1 MNPFPEMPER
11 SIELPLGCKDLIDV
25 EEVHKWQTARH
36 WWDVVQDQLA
46 YMEGYLA
53 RLIESTSGS
62 YGLWLSRFQ
71 DHGSV
76 VVVRDNQLKDQV
88 LFASW
93 SSIVQRRNLE
103 AFFAESGSVAISPP
117 VGRWKT
123 HRSMLYRLPSGATAA
138 AQFAGEVLQGGYGL
152 PDRAR
157 IDLYH
162 HEAPSA

>member
-25 EEVHKWQTARH
+25 EEVRKWQTAQH
-36 WWDVVQDQLA
+36 WRDVVQDQLA

-53 RLIESTSGS
+53 GLIKSTRGS
-62 YGLWLSRFQ
+62 YSLWLFRFR
-71 DHGSV
+71 DHGGIM
-76 VVVRDNQLKDQV
+76 VVRDDQLKDQV

-103 AFFAESGSVAISPP
+103 AFFAESGGVPISPP

-123 HRSMLYRLPSGATAA
+123 HRSMLYRLPPGAAAA
-138 AQFAGEVLQGGYGL
+138 AQFAGEVLRGGYGL

-157 IDLYH
+157 VDLRYH
-162 HEAPSA
+162 EVPSA

>member
-1 MNPFPEMPER
+1 MSPFPDMPER

-25 EEVHKWQTARH
+25 AEIRKWQTARH
-36 WWDVVQDQLA
+36 WLDVVQDQLA
-46 YMEGYLA
+46 YMEGYLT
-53 RLIESTSGS
+53 RLIESTSES

-71 DHGSV
+71 DRGSV
-76 VVVRDNQLKDQV
+76 SVVRDSQLKDKV

-123 HRSMLYRLPSGATAA
+123 HRSM
-138 AQFAGEVLQGGYGL
+138 
-152 PDRAR
+152 
-157 IDLYH
+157 
-162 HEAPSA
+162 